1 MKKKSFLSGISAKI
15 ALLVLAVSGAL
26 LTGCYKDDGLDAS
39 APGGGTT
46 VLDDAVYTITGSV
59 TDITTGANIPNAEV
73 TCEGQSVPVTEG
85 VYSVKI
91 AKFTSETK
99 VVTLTFAATGYNDGK
114 KITRTVTLNKVE
126 DGQAVVYPL
135 SVAMRLSEQKTYPVE
150 YKVNFVVKDSKTG
163 AAVTTLTT
171 TPADGFVTKGGE
183 AVKVTTPDTEEYN
196 SSVTV
201 VTLPEIYSDKE
212 GEQKS
217 TIVEVL
223 VTPKDPADDTVT
235 YTTLS
240 GNLVDINGKA
250 VQGTIVLWKDGAATD
265 KKVENANHFNFTL
278 NDKDEAGEY
287 KIVATSG
294 DYTVESGIY
303 TIPGCGNQSF
313 ALVFTEIGAEKPVYE
328 ATYKLSFGA
337 KNDKTF
343 SDIEGVEFVFN
354 GQNVKEIAGV
364 AAGTYKV
371 KAYANNYYTGE
382 TTITLPVV
390 KKETQTEVEKTITVF
405 MTEMPAPAVE
415 TITLYGEIVDANGNM
430 IKAQSIKLD
439 GTSIDASPIYNSDHF
454 KFVVPVEKAKEVNA
468 NTWTVIASVK
478 RVDTNGKELTPVT
491 ISQMFTYTGTGDALY
506 ANVLLPYVTK
516 DGVLVVSEEED
527 GEQGVIEPDVNEKGE
542 VLNDV
547 TVEMKG
553 DGSPEQATT
562 VTIEAGT
569 IITNSAGAP
578 LDLPII
584 LTRNTTEE
592 KNPSFTQEDETDIVI
607 RSFFGNPDGAKF
619 NNKPLKITFAD
630 IYGGQLGGLE
640 LQYKTDNGWGIS
652 TSNLNNEVTTDNS
665 TYTMLV
671 SHFSQFRAAINGKL
685 ESVKSETMFG
695 EEFHKDVNQ
704 QNNTDKS
711 DNLIVT
717 YNNAQEGSIYNGLS
731 EAISAVYTNEN
742 AQGAVNSAIKNVFQ
756 KSGMAIGDDFKT
768 QNVELKYAVAPYTL
782 VKSIKVKTEYKIDT
796 YEFTLNG
803 KKVEVVVKSV
813 LRHLIDAETVYLG
826 HGHNHG
832 HGHGDDLN
840 SGGGIF
846 VGE

>member
-1 MKKKSFLSGISAKI
+1 M
-15 ALLVLAVSGAL
+15 
-26 LTGCYKDDGLDAS
+26 
-39 APGGGTT
+39 
-46 VLDDAVYTITGSV
+46 
-59 TDITTGANIPNAEV
+59 
-73 TCEGQSVPVTEG
+73 
-85 VYSVKI
+85 
-91 AKFTSETK
+91 
-99 VVTLTFAATGYNDGK
+99 
-114 KITRTVTLNKVE
+114 
-126 DGQAVVYPL
+126 
-135 SVAMRLSEQKTYPVE
+135 
-150 YKVNFVVKDSKTG
+150 
-163 AAVTTLTT
+163 
-171 TPADGFVTKGGE
+171 
-183 AVKVTTPDTEEYN
+183 
-196 SSVTV
+196 
-201 VTLPEIYSDKE
+201 
-212 GEQKS
+212 
-217 TIVEVL
+217 
-223 VTPKDPADDTVT
+223 
-235 YTTLS
+235 
-240 GNLVDINGKA
+240 
-250 VQGTIVLWKDGAATD
+250 
-265 KKVENANHFNFTL
+265 
-278 NDKDEAGEY
+278 
-287 KIVATSG
+287 
-294 DYTVESGIY
+294 
-303 TIPGCGNQSF
+303 
-313 ALVFTEIGAEKPVYE
+313 
-328 ATYKLSFGA
+328 
-337 KNDKTF
+337 
-343 SDIEGVEFVFN
+343 
-354 GQNVKEIAGV
+354 
-364 AAGTYKV
+364 
-371 KAYANNYYTGE
+371 
-382 TTITLPVV
+382 
-390 KKETQTEVEKTITVF
+390 
-405 MTEMPAPAVE
+405 
-415 TITLYGEIVDANGNM
+415 
-430 IKAQSIKLD
+430 
-439 GTSIDASPIYNSDHF
+439 
-454 KFVVPVEKAKEVNA
+454 
-468 NTWTVIASVK
+468 
-478 RVDTNGKELTPVT
+478 
-491 ISQMFTYTGTGDALY
+491 
-506 ANVLLPYVTK
+506 
-516 DGVLVVSEEED
+516 
-527 GEQGVIEPDVNEKGE
+527 
-542 VLNDV
+542 NDV